1 MTRQLTVVLSIC
13 VLLLLPAGRASAGEA
28 PEKSAQAAA
37 EQWLAL
43 IDAGQYAA
51 SWETAAAIFKKAV
64 KTAEWTS
71 SLDAVRKPLGNL
83 LSRKLENARYTK
95 TMPGAPD
102 GEYVVLQFQTSFS
115 NKKSSVET
123 VTPMR
128 DADGKWKVSGY
139 FIR

>member
-1 MTRQLTVVLSIC
+1 MTRLLSLFLSACLCILAS
-13 VLLLLPAGRASAGEA
+13 VRISAGEA
-28 PEKSAQAAA
+28 PEKSAQTAA

-51 SWETAAAIFKKAV
+51 SWETAATIFKKAV
-64 KTAEWTS
+64 KTAEWTN
-71 SLDAVRKPLGNL
+71 SLDVARKPLGNL
-83 LSRKLENARYTK
+83 ISRKLESARFTK

-102 GEYVVLQFQTSFS
+102 GEYVVIQFQTSFS
-115 NKKSSVET
+115 NKKSATET

-128 DADGKWKVSGY
+128 DTDGKWKVSGY